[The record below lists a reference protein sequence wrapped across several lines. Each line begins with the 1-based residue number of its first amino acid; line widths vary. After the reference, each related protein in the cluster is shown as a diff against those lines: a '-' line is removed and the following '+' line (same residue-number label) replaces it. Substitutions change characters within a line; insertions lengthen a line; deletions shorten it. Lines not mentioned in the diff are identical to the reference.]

1 MTKLKIISITA
12 AFSIICLS
20 SINNT
25 FAQTETKKTAETSY
39 DIVLQI
45 LTASN
50 SQSEKTQV
58 QPTLSNVV
66 KKLKS
71 IYTFSNY
78 RLDSTY
84 LQRAANTGNLEFRS
98 IANETSQNQENFNPI
113 FSEWAIKGIQSMLNS
128 KGKETIQFESFRFGQ
143 RVPVKTANYKDE
155 NGKSNNIVSYEQI
168 GLTMQRFGVPEN
180 VPTIVGSLS
189 TSNPDELLFLVL
201 TVRSAEE

>member
-50 SQSEKTQV
+50 SQSKKTQV

-84 LQRAANTGNLEFRS
+84 LQRVANTGNLEFRS
-98 IANETSQNQENFNPI
+98 IANETSQNRENFNPI

-155 NGKSNNIVSYEQI
+155 NGKSNNLVSYEQI